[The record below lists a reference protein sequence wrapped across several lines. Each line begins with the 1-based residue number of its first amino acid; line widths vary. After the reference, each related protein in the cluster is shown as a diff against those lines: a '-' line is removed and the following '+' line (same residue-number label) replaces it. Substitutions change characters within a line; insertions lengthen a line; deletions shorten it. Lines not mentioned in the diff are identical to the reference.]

1 MIGDQKK
8 RWEAE
13 DIALAIIDTDTTDVT
28 ESKMR
33 RWSDDDLYEWLEAWG
48 FEWRA
53 NSWHGTVE
61 IEMAVA

>member
-8 RWEAE
+8 RREAE
-13 DIALAIIDTDTTDVT
+13 DIALAIIDTDTIDVA

-33 RWSDDDLYEWLEAWG
+33 RWSDDELYEWLEAWG

-53 NSWHGTVE
+53 NSWHGVVE
-61 IEMAVA
+61 IETTAA